1 MPWCRRPAARCPRC
15 CSDPGMRADVTAVDE
30 PLAAVPPQQ
39 HPRTR
44 DHRRLGPRAARPEAA
59 AVQPQ
64 VRRSSVRRQSVRDDR
79 SVLDGAGAAP
89 AGTADYQVWDKAAT
103 IEFVAPAREHVFAG
117 FQLDD
122 HAVARLRSEA
132 ASGGDKVLYW
142 FETEVATASGEVV
155 VRVRKQL
162 CVRPKPRSRP
172 SRPRSATLSEGRRG
186 RGDWHFSCMQIAGGV
201 RPGIDRSGGMAAR
214 VAGRAWNAVHGQRTV
229 SAK

>member
-1 MPWCRRPAARCPRC
+1 MNLWPPFLPNNIRVLAITDDWGRARLVLKLRPCNRKYVGRQFGGNLFAMT
-15 CSDPGMRADVTAVDE
+15 DPFLMV
-30 PLAAVPPQQ
+30 LAL
-39 HPRTR
+39 H
-44 DHRRLGPRAARPEAA
+44 RLGP
-59 AVQPQ
+59 
-64 VRRSSVRRQSVRDDR
+64 
-79 SVLDGAGAAP
+79 
-89 AGTADYQVWDKAAT
+89 DYYVWDKAAT